1 MNPSDISTPEL
12 DVACAAARTAGDL
25 LANYFGSDFT
35 VRTKES
41 YNLVS
46 DADVDAEKAIVRVI
60 QEAFPAHA
68 ILGEEEQKDDVGS
81 EHFWVI
87 DPLDG
92 TNNFVHAIPHFA
104 VSIAYHHLGVPQCG
118 VVFNPI
124 RNDWYIAARGQGARA
139 NGNVATV
146 SPADDLKQILV
157 GLGFY
162 YDRGAMMEATLDCM
176 RELFQAHV
184 HGLRR
189 MGTASLDLCQVGC
202 GMYGAFF
209 EYELAPWDFAAGRL
223 FVEEA
228 GGKVTDCRGNELPLA
243 RTSLLASNTKVHDAV
258 LSIVEKRCP

>member
-1 MNPSDISTPEL
+1 M
-12 DVACAAARTAGDL
+12 DVATRAAKAAGEVL
-25 LANYFGSDFT
+25 TRYFHEGVT

-46 DADVDAEKAIVRVI
+46 DADVEAEHAIVNVI
-60 QEAFPAHA
+60 RATFPAHA
-68 ILGEEEQKDDVGS
+68 ILGEEEQKDDVDA
-81 EHFWVI
+81 EHLWVI

-104 VSIAYHHLGVPQCG
+104 VSIAYHHNGVPQCG
-118 VVFNPI
+118 VVYNPI
-124 RNDWYIAARGQGARA
+124 REDWFTAMRSAGALA
-139 NGNVATV
+139 NGKRAAVADEDRLDKV
-146 SPADDLKQILV
+146 LI

-162 YDRGAMMEATLDCM
+162 YDRGAMMEGTLNAM

-202 GMYGAFF
+202 GMYGGFF

-228 GGKVTDCRGNELPLA
+228 GGRVTDCQGGELPLA
-243 RTSLLASNTKVHDAV
+243 STSVLASNGELHEA
-258 LSIVEKRCP
+258 LLGIVGKHCP

>member
-1 MNPSDISTPEL
+1 LSSPEFE
-12 DVACAAARTAGDL
+12 VAQDAARAAGEVL
-25 LANYFGSDFT
+25 SKHFREEIS

-46 DADVDAEKAIVRVI
+46 DADIEAEKAIVEVI
-60 QEAFPAHA
+60 RRAYPRHA
-68 ILGEEEQKDDVGS
+68 ILGEEEQKDSVDA
-81 EHFWVI
+81 EHLWVI

-92 TNNFVHAIPHFA
+92 TNNFIHGIPHFA
-104 VSIAYHHLGVPQCG
+104 VSIAYHHQGHPQCG
-118 VVFNPI
+118 VVFNPV
-124 RNDWYIAARGQGARA
+124 RKEWYTAVRGEGALA
-139 NGNVATV
+139 NGQPATV
-146 SPADDLKQILV
+146 TDESQLDKVLV

-162 YDRGAMMEATLDCM
+162 YDRGAMMEATLTAM
-176 RELFQAHV
+176 RELFQAYV

-228 GGKVTDCRGNELPLA
+228 GGRVTDCRGQRLPLSK
-243 RTSLLASNTKVHDAV
+243 TSVLASNGKLHDAM
-258 LSIVEKRCP
+258 LAIVGRHCP